1 MACMDQAAPSF
12 RLQYRTRADYRSPV
26 FLLPRII
33 DKLAMAFL
41 MGTLFW

>member
-1 MACMDQAAPSF
+1 M
-12 RLQYRTRADYRSPV
+12 RADYRSLV
-26 FLLPRII
+26 FVLPRMV